1 MAGESK
7 QAIYDMNF
15 IVDKKLMGERV
26 RKNRSLYSRM
36 HQVILEAFEKKQAH
50 PESGSE
56 ASPSRN

>member
-1 MAGESK
+1 MAGETK

-36 HQVILEAFEKKQAH
+36 HQNILEAFEKKQSI

-56 ASPSRN
+56 PSPSRN